1 MTYIIQNSELVI
13 AFNGSVHIYPNTPA
27 GYVAMVTDFW
37 RSK

>member
-13 AFNGSVHIYPNTPA
+13 AFNGSVHIYPNDDA
-27 GYVAMVTDFW
+27 GFAAMVNDFW